1 MVRGGAVLPTCR
13 SADGLAAVTFVVERF
28 VSYLGHRRDY
38 AGAQCTSRVGLI
50 AKPFQAQ
57 VGAAGQRGA
66 AVGIRRIRK
75 HDRGRA
81 GWHPIRLV
89 RNDWQGGIVTQ
100 QQDPVASWGD
110 DRRTARAANLRLP
123 ARYGH
128 RRQLRRVV
136 APHQRVPV
144 CEWKELQA
152 LIELLSQD
160 ASLPL
165 AAKRDGAHGRVE
177 HRHLRYTHGTTLEFA
192 ADALHFRHRGKNGL
206 ASGNS

>member
-1 MVRGGAVLPTCR
+1 MPQRRWVGGRDVCCRAVCVLPGPSPR
-13 SADGLAAVTFVVERF
+13 LRRRAVHESGRPDRQTI
-28 VSYLGHRRDY
+28 SGAGRRCWP
-38 AGAQCTSRVGLI
+38 AWGGRRH
-50 AKPFQAQ
+50 QAHS
-57 VGAAGQRGA
+57 
-66 AVGIRRIRK
+66 K

-110 DRRTARAANLRLP
+110 DRRTARAANHRLP
-123 ARYGH
+123 ARYGC

-152 LIELLSQD
+152 LIERLSQD

-177 HRHLRYTHGTTLEFA
+177 HRQLRYTHGTTLEFA